1 MLISSWCDV
10 INCKRNA
17 GMNGSALVWS
27 HLRGVRQVRL
37 MKIRLNSTPNKNNN
51 SCYWYTKNVLWRA
64 YNTQVF
70 SMHIIHRFCVH
81 MILNLLLCIW
91 YAVFVYILYDTH
103 LPHNPNLTHR
113 VAYTRQSPFLH
124 IITTSFVF
132 IRRTIC
138 THFHEIGL
146 IVCMWGH
153 RRWTR
158 GVEGPSA
165 SPLIYQPLFSRLVHL
180 PSENMFVTH
189 FRAAAEITHGFVFC

>member
-1 MLISSWCDV
+1 MLLIHKKCTLACIQYAS
-10 INCKRNA
+10 
-17 GMNGSALVWS
+17 VW
-27 HLRGVRQVRL
+27 H
-37 MKIRLNSTPNKNNN
+37 
-51 SCYWYTKNVLWRA
+51 A
-64 YNTQVF
+64 Y
-70 SMHIIHRFCVH
+70 IHRFCMH

-103 LPHNPNLTHR
+103 LPHNPNPTHR
-113 VAYTRQSPFLH
+113 VAYTRKSIFAYH
-124 IITTSFVF
+124 YHEFCF

-153 RRWTR
+153 RAGL